1 MKTAPNKG
9 FSGLLPHDALM
20 ITARGEKNDE
30 GGLAA

>member
-9 FSGLLPHDALM
+9 FSGLLAHDALM
-20 ITARGEKNDE
+20 ITARSEKKDE